1 MSTAYS
7 YLPENYREVL
17 IRLLTHRNSFIVQ
30 YPEPRPNN
38 AHRWFFVMSPE
49 SKQSQTIS
57 DEVGKYLVDSGWVDP
72 ELSDEEY
79 QIQIALGSID
89 CRVYRIAPAHQKE
102 TKEV

>member
-1 MSTAYS
+1 MSTE

-17 IRLLTHRNSFIVQ
+17 IRLLTHHGSFIVQ

-57 DEVGKYLVDSGWVDP
+57 DEVGKYLVEAGWIDP

-79 QIQIALGSID
+79 KIQIALGSIN
-89 CRVYRIAPAHQKE
+89 CRVYKVAVAVDKI
-102 TKEV
+102 TKEVK